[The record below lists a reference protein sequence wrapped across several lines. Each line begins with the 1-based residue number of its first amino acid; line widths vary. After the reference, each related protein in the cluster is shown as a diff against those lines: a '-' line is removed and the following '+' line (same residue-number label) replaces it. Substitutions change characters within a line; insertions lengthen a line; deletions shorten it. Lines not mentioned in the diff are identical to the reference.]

1 MGDDPVPRSLKG
13 HTCIRKS
20 KTSTLY
26 MAKKPTRT
34 QDQTVSESN
43 SNQISKITF
52 TSIDFGTTASTAEKE
67 ECG

>member
-1 MGDDPVPRSLKG
+1 MDDGPVPRSFKG
-13 HTCIRKS
+13 HTCTQKS
-20 KTSTLY
+20 VMSTSY
-26 MAKKPTRT
+26 MASKPTRT

-43 SNQISKITF
+43 SNQTSKITF